1 MDLKRRIAA
10 PRRVAIIGLGR
21 FGLAAAETLIES
33 GHEVIGIDR
42 SEGVV
47 QDARDALPLVVQA
60 QLREAGLVREL
71 GLHEVDVAVVAIG
84 DDTEASIFITALLV
98 EAGVRYVVAR
108 AHTEL
113 HGLILERVGAHRVV
127 YPENEA
133 GEALART
140 LHLPIASQYLS
151 LAPGVGITEVRAS
164 ESYAGRTVAEL
175 HRLTGERVVIL
186 VIQRRGKTLA
196 PCRAEERIEAGDVLA
211 ILSDPAGLDAL
222 LVATQGSAEGTA

>member
-1 MDLKRRIAA
+1 MRTYDAASKGVRR
-10 PRRVAIIGLGR
+10 RL
-21 FGLAAAETLIES
+21 
-33 GHEVIGIDR
+33 VI
-42 SEGVV
+42 
-47 QDARDALPLVVQA
+47 LQA
-60 QLREAGLVREL
+60 
-71 GLHEVDVAVVAIG
+71 AVVAIG

-164 ESYAGRTVAEL
+164 ESYAGRTVAARKKSVAHHVTPAVMREREGRTRAR
-175 HRLTGERVVIL
+175 HRNQHRAARPSRTGRS
-186 VIQRRGKTLA
+186 G
-196 PCRAEERIEAGDVLA
+196 
-211 ILSDPAGLDAL
+211 
-222 LVATQGSAEGTA
+222 GSAGT